1 MEALTDLSKAF
12 IDAATKRGLR
22 IVTAESC
29 TGGALSTLLSDTP
42 GAGEAFF
49 GGFVC
54 YAKEFKEQILGVPAA
69 LIERETAVSDAV
81 AQAMAQGALERSGCD
96 LSLAITGV
104 TGPKPDEDGNPVG
117 LLYIAVAM
125 KDGEAQ
131 HAAHNM
137 GNDTPGKICGLAVRQ
152 ALVLALKA
160 LGR

>member
-1 MEALTDLSKAF
+1 MEALTDLSKEL

-22 IVTAESC
+22 IITAESC

-117 LLYIAVAM
+117 LLYIAVAV

-131 HAAHNM
+131 HAVHNL
-137 GNDTPGKICGLAVRQ
+137 GDDTPGKICGLAVRQ

-160 LGR
+160 LGK